1 MGHTKNNIITSAL
14 AALNEKRN
22 SSSSQIINMPP
33 FKVDSNIK
41 AKEILQKMGI
51 KKAFGE
57 GDFEGIN
64 KNEPLRVSDIKDR
77 TVGAAATSLELV
89 TLSASLFRPEPINI
103 KYPFLFFVR
112 DTELNAI
119 IFAGK
124 YANPEL

>member
-1 MGHTKNNIITSAL
+1 MKKSY
-14 AALNEKRN
+14 
-22 SSSSQIINMPP
+22 
-33 FKVDSNIK
+33 F
-41 AKEILQKMGI
+41 LQMGI
-51 KKAFGE
+51 EKAFDE

-64 KNEPLRVSDIKDR
+64 KNEPLRVSDIKHRATIEVTKDG